1 MSEWIFLP
9 FVALFN
15 FIAWVFITLLQPP
28 LLIVSPALFHYI
40 VPAILIICLIVYLVR
55 QVRFVGGM
63 FLLRNLE
70 EILAFPFLAAIGY
83 LVFMQVY
90 FRYVLNDP
98 IVWAEEITLLCFH
111 WAVFVGAALA
121 YKHGEK
127 LAMETFVGH
136 FPENLQRRIYTIA
149 EVLIFLT
156 LLLLL
161 YQGIQVAIL
170 EWTYPSSALEFP
182 QTYQSASFPVGMT
195 LMLIHSGRQL
205 LGLITGKAELGHR
218 SSPAV

>member
-9 FVALFN
+9 FLVIFKI
-15 FIAWVFITLLQPP
+15 IAWVFTTLIQPP
-28 LLIVSPALFHYI
+28 LMLISIPLFHYV
-40 VPAILIICLIVYLVR
+40 VPVILIICLITYLVR
-55 QVRFVGGM
+55 QVRFEGGM

-70 EILAFPFLAAIGY
+70 EILAFPFMAAIGY

-90 FRYVLNDP
+90 FRYILNDP

-111 WAVFVGAALA
+111 WAIFLGAALA

-136 FPENLQRRIYTIA
+136 FPENLQRKIYTIT
-149 EVLIFLT
+149 EILIFLT

-195 LMLIHSGRQL
+195 LMVIHSGRQL
-205 LGLITGKAELGHR
+205 WALITDKTELGHR

>member
-15 FIAWVFITLLQPP
+15 FISWVFITLLQPP
-28 LLIVSPALFHYI
+28 LLLISPALFHY
-40 VPAILIICLIVYLVR
+40 VAPVVLAICLIVYLVR
-55 QVRFVGGM
+55 QVKFEGGV

-136 FPENLQRRIYTIA
+136 FPENLQRRIYTIT

-195 LMLIHSGRQL
+195 LMIIHSGRQL
-205 LGLITGKAELGHR
+205 LGLITGKTELGHR

>member
-15 FIAWVFITLLQPP
+15 FIAWVFTTLLQPP
-28 LLIVSPALFHYI
+28 LLLISPALFHYV
-40 VPAILIICLIVYLVR
+40 VPVILILCLIVYLVR
-55 QVRFVGGM
+55 QVRFEGGV

-136 FPENLQRRIYTIA
+136 FSENLQRRIYTIA
-149 EVLIFLT
+149 EILIFLT

>member
-9 FVALFN
+9 FLVIFKI
-15 FIAWVFITLLQPP
+15 IAWIFTTLIQP
-28 LLIVSPALFHYI
+28 LLMLISIPLFHYV
-40 VPAILIICLIVYLVR
+40 VPVILIICFATYLVR
-55 QVRFVGGM
+55 QVKNEGGAY
-63 FLLRNLE
+63 LLRNLE
-70 EILAFPFLAAIGY
+70 EILSFPFLAAIGY

-111 WAVFVGAALA
+111 WAIFLGAALA

-127 LAMETFVGH
+127 LAMETFIGH
-136 FPENLQRRIYTIA
+136 FAEHLQRKIYVTT
-149 EVLIFLT
+149 EVLIFFT

-195 LMLIHSGRQL
+195 LMVIHSGRQL
-205 LGLITGKAELGHR
+205 WGLASGKAELGHR